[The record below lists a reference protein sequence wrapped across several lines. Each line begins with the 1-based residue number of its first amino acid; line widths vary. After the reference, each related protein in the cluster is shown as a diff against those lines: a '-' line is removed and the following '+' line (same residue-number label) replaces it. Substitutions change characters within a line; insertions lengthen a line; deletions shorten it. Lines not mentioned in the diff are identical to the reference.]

1 MNSCYH
7 CTRRKPGCHSVCE
20 DYKRDCEDRGMKR
33 VKVLIVLFVC
43 MAVMAVWLVMA
54 LLTDALGLLA
64 ALLNA
69 AEKLLNDTGTAVQ
82 RAAIDLANT
91 ARGWLRWAVR

>member
-1 MNSCYH
+1 MAGE
-7 CTRRKPGCHSVCE
+7 REPGGE
-20 DYKRDCEDRGMKR
+20 TEMKR
-33 VKVLIVLFVC
+33 LKVLFVLFAC
-43 MAVMAVWLVMA
+43 MAVMGVWLAMA

-69 AEKLLNDTGTAVQ
+69 AAKLLNDTGIAVQ
-82 RAAIDLANT
+82 RAAIDLSNT

>member
-1 MNSCYH
+1 
-7 CTRRKPGCHSVCE
+7 
-20 DYKRDCEDRGMKR
+20 MKR
-33 VKVLIVLFVC
+33 VKVLIVLFAC

-64 ALLNA
+64 ALLN
-69 AEKLLNDTGTAVQ
+69 DTGTAVQ

-91 ARGWLRWAVR
+91 ERGWLRWAVR

>member
-1 MNSCYH
+1 
-7 CTRRKPGCHSVCE
+7 
-20 DYKRDCEDRGMKR
+20 MKR

-64 ALLNA
+64 ALLN
-69 AEKLLNDTGTAVQ
+69 DTGTAVQ